1 MPDAAGPD
9 GLAPRQP
16 RQNVLLGAEICGFGG
31 GAPTKHR
38 VRDLS
43 STGARVDG
51 AGSFKVGA
59 TVLVSVGVLE
69 QVGATVM
76 WVKGDSAG
84 LKFAEA
90 IDPDAARSKAIV
102 APSQK
107 AAPKHDAAHADGT
120 LAGGWA
126 SGLNSPYRK

>member
-1 MPDAAGPD
+1 MSDTAGPD

-31 GAPTKHR
+31 GTPTKHR

-43 STGARVDG
+43 STGARVDRAG
-51 AGSFKVGA
+51 ALKPGA
-59 TVLVSVGVLE
+59 TVLVSVGVLD
-69 QVGATVM
+69 QVGATVV

-90 IDPDAARSKAIV
+90 IDPDAARSRAIV
-102 APSQK
+102 APSRAQDDS
-107 AAPKHDAAHADGT
+107 AA
-120 LAGGWA
+120 AGWLFDQ
-126 SGLNSPYRK
+126 SSPYRK